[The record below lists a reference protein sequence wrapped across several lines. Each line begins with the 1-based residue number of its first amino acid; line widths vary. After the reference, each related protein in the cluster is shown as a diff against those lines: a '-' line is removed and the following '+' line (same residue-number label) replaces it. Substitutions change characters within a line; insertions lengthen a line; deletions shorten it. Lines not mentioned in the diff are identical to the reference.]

1 MKFPLRSHTFCVA
14 ASCVAG
20 SFLCL
25 AGPSALAASSAY
37 GNSQPAAVHEQP
49 LDDAASATQP
59 AETIVIPGPMRSFLR
74 MAGISQEI
82 STDEVLPTLAR
93 NAALYGYQGG
103 RETEYLVLVSRYIH
117 LGREL
122 LAMADSNGTIH
133 ISGCDEATRL
143 VQVLGYKFSRPCGQ
157 KDVSLATANAER
169 AFLTIDSGFPLTS
182 LEQALSN
189 NEPFSYSFPATRVP
203 VFFREQDWNGVSGW
217 GRKPGDNF
225 LDDLLHDQNLDRLY
239 AALGRCDDETRT
251 ALFQSPGLKRLIGMA
266 PVLDLYGSGITI
278 HSGRVVVPAGE
289 DKPWEELADA
299 SPRSPGEFVVHL
311 LARDNGWLAA
321 YYDVLTRLP
330 RDQQEHIAQGNRLRR
345 LYSAYRGSA
354 AKSNAAAGVFPK
366 NADLLMLLT
375 SVKWE
380 SNGDPLIP
388 GGLGAWEQ
396 ILSRKNKATATREW
410 IRRGRSW
417 ENPDRLLETLVASSN
432 IDTESGPMQIFLMLG
447 AMNAGRPRE
456 HSLSDATEELI
467 ANRIS
472 QFNRW
477 FPIFAEFPALD
488 DTSITRFINAADHI
502 DAISSPTL
510 RANALGAFQADIGL
524 WQILARQEQIPTA
537 QLNSSW
543 QEAVQPFITVSSSVQ
558 LFEGARNSLQS
569 TLKAAGVKGP
579 ITQDQIVELL
589 AGPPQNSPEGQH
601 VHDELAGRIRAV
613 LDDQRLVS
621 LDALFGLFD
630 GLAEMEHG
638 AHVGDRLLP
647 LAGNLREFEM
657 PRPIF
662 TGSERSSWSP
672 VVYTARHAELQV
684 RTDLTRILKSSATPA
699 QLESARGQLTPFLRD
714 TLVGLNYAYYEP
726 PGAEVLHNN
735 PLFVR
740 SHDFSSVSVQGFEQ
754 IWGEPELI
762 GVGATAGGGA
772 YLMGS
777 LADLPYALA
786 STEEDFIAP
795 RNVQALVWKEVV
807 PDLLVGSI
815 LPRWWT
821 VNRNEMHAAALYQ
834 RAGEELLTASAG
846 DRDLK
851 EKVLGILSD
860 RMNPERI
867 ERTEHALRSEQS
879 ARKLLTETLPSDAFY
894 LAVEFRKRYPDQAGK
909 WGPASQELDAL
920 AAKDADDVNPGR
932 LATDF
937 GVPHPVLVITTSCTL
952 LNMKPLSA
960 FGGNASRLLAE
971 SWESNNLYWA
981 RLADEM
987 GYSPVMLNVLVPTL
1001 TRHMISNIF
1010 ASNIDDWP
1018 ALLRAMEETGDEF
1031 RHGKIAVQP
1040 VNTVARQ

>member
-1 MKFPLRSHTFCVA
+1 MFLLRSHTFCVA
-14 ASCVAG
+14 G
-20 SFLCL
+20 FLCL
-25 AGPSALAASSAY
+25 ATYGSILAGAKSNSS
-37 GNSQPAAVHEQP
+37 SVPAAIP
-49 LDDAASATQP
+49 DDRDNASLTSSP
-59 AETIVIPGPMRSFLR
+59 PETIVIPGPLRSFLR
-74 MAGISQEI
+74 MAGISQEVP
-82 STDEVLPTLAR
+82 TDEVLPTLAR

-103 RETEYLVLVSRYIH
+103 KETEYLILVSRYVH

-122 LAMADSNGTIH
+122 LSLADANGTIH
-133 ISGCDEATRL
+133 IANCDEATKL
-143 VQVLGYKFSRPCGQ
+143 VQVLGYRFQKPCGQ
-157 KDVSLATANAER
+157 KDSALATANPER
-169 AFLTIDSGFPLTS
+169 AFLTIDSGFPLTN
-182 LEQALSN
+182 LEQALDN
-189 NEPFSYSFPATRVP
+189 NEPFSYTFPATHVP
-203 VFFREQDWNGVSGW
+203 IFFKEQNWNGVSGW
-217 GRKPGDNF
+217 TRKPGDDV

-239 AALGRCDDETRT
+239 AALGRCDEETRES
-251 ALFQSPGLKRLIGMA
+251 LFQAPGLKRLLSLA
-266 PVLDLYGSGITI
+266 PVFDLYGAGINI
-278 HSGRVVVPAGE
+278 HSGQVLVPADDGKGWE
-289 DKPWEELADA
+289 DLAGANPQSSGD
-299 SPRSPGEFVVHL
+299 FVVHL
-311 LARDNGWLAA
+311 LTRDNGWLAA
-321 YYDVLTRLP
+321 YYDVMTRLS
-330 RDQQEHIAQGNRLRR
+330 RTQQEHVAQGTRLHR
-345 LYSAYRGSA
+345 LYSAFRSSA
-354 AKSNAAAGVFPK
+354 GKSNASSGVFPK

-380 SNGDPLIP
+380 ENGDPQIP

-396 ILSRKNKATATREW
+396 ILTRKNKAANTREW
-410 IRRGRSW
+410 IKRGHSW
-417 ENPDRLLETLVASSN
+417 ESPDRLLETLVASSN
-432 IDTESGPMQIFLMLG
+432 VDTESGPEQIFLMLE

-456 HSLSDATEELI
+456 HSLSDATEQLI
-467 ANRIS
+467 ASRIS

-477 FPIFAEFPALD
+477 FPIFAEFPVLD
-488 DTSITRFINAADHI
+488 DTSVEHFVNAADHI
-502 DAISSPTL
+502 DSISSPTL
-510 RANALGAFQADIGL
+510 RANALGAFQADVGL
-524 WQILARQEQIPTA
+524 WQILARQGQIPTA
-537 QLNSSW
+537 QLNASW
-543 QEAVQPFITVSSSVQ
+543 QSIVQPFISVGSSVQ
-558 LFEGARNSLQS
+558 LFEAARTSLQS
-569 TLKAAGVKGP
+569 TLKAAGMKGEM
-579 ITQDQIVELL
+579 TQDQLVDLL
-589 AGPPQNSPEGQH
+589 AGPAQDSPDGQR
-601 VHDELAGRIRAV
+601 VHQELAGRIRAV

-621 LDALFGLFD
+621 LDTLFGLYD
-630 GLAEMEHG
+630 GLGEMAKG

-684 RTDLTRILKSSATPA
+684 RTDLTRILKSSGNAS

-754 IWGEPELI
+754 IWGVPELI

-795 RNVQALVWKEVV
+795 RNVQALIWKEVV
-807 PDLLVGSI
+807 PDLIVGAV

-834 RAGEELLTASAG
+834 RSGEELLASAATNKE
-846 DRDLK
+846 LK

-860 RMNPERI
+860 RMSPDRI
-867 ERTEHALRSEQS
+867 ELTERALRSPEG
-879 ARKLLTETLPSDAFY
+879 ARKLTAQTLPADAFY
-894 LAVEFRKRYPDQAGK
+894 LAVEFRKKYPDQASM
-909 WGPASQELDAL
+909 WGPAGQELEDLVRKDAADSTPERL
-920 AAKDADDVNPGR
+920 AA
-932 LATDF
+932 DF
-937 GVPHPVLVITTSCTL
+937 GVPHPVLVITNSCTL

-1018 ALLRAMEETGDEF
+1018 ALLRALEETGDEF

-1040 VNTVARQ
+1040 VTTVAQQ

>member
-1 MKFPLRSHTFCVA
+1 
-14 ASCVAG
+14 
-20 SFLCL
+20 
-25 AGPSALAASSAY
+25 
-37 GNSQPAAVHEQP
+37 
-49 LDDAASATQP
+49 
-59 AETIVIPGPMRSFLR
+59 

-82 STDEVLPTLAR
+82 STDEVLPMLAR
-93 NAALYGYQGG
+93 NAALYGYQAGK
-103 RETEYLVLVSRYIH
+103 ETEYLVLVSRYIH

-122 LAMADSNGTIH
+122 LSLADANGTIH
-133 ISGCDEATRL
+133 VSGCDEATRL
-143 VQVLGYKFSRPCGQ
+143 VQVLGYRFQHPCGQ
-157 KDVSLATANAER
+157 KDVSFSTANAER
-169 AFLTIDSGFPLTS
+169 AFLTIDSGFPLTG
-182 LEQALSN
+182 LEEALSN
-189 NEPFSYSFPATRVP
+189 NQPFSYSFPATRVP
-203 VFFREQDWNGVSGW
+203 IFFRQNNWIGVSAYT
-217 GRKPGDNF
+217 RKSGED
-225 LDDLLHDQNLDRLY
+225 LVDELLHDQNLDRLY
-239 AALGRCDDETRT
+239 AALARCDDETRL
-251 ALFQSPGLKRLIGMA
+251 ALLQSPGLKRLVSLA
-266 PVLDLYGSGITI
+266 PVFDLYGSGITI
-278 HSGRVVVPAGE
+278 QSGRVIVPADD
-289 DKPWEELADA
+289 DKVWQDLVDA
-299 SPRSPGEFVVHL
+299 NPHSPGDFVIHL
-311 LARDNGWLAA
+311 LTRDNGWLAA
-321 YYDVLTRLP
+321 YYDVLTRLS
-330 RDQQEHIAQGNRLRR
+330 RAQQAQIVEGNRLRR
-345 LYSAYRGSA
+345 LYSAYR
-354 AKSNAAAGVFPK
+354 SNAGRNNAASGVFPK

-380 SNGDPLIP
+380 SNGDPQIP
-388 GGLGAWEQ
+388 GGLGAWQE
-396 ILSRKNKATATREW
+396 ILTRKNKANYTREW

-417 ENPDRLLETLVASSN
+417 ESPERLLETLVASSN
-432 IDTESGPMQIFLMLG
+432 IDTESGPMQIFLMLE

-467 ANRIS
+467 ASRIA
-472 QFNRW
+472 QFDRW

-488 DTSITRFINAADHI
+488 DTSVERFINAADHI

-510 RANALGAFQADIGL
+510 RANALGAFQADVGL
-524 WQILARQEQIPTA
+524 WQILARQGQIPIA
-537 QLNSSW
+537 QLNASW
-543 QEAVQPFITVSSSVQ
+543 QAVVQPFIGVSSSVQ
-558 LFEGARNSLQS
+558 LFEAARNSLQS
-569 TLKAAGVKGP
+569 TLKASGANGP
-579 ITQDQIVELL
+579 FSQDQLVDLL
-589 AGPPQNSPEGQH
+589 AGPPQDSPDGRR
-601 VHDELAGRIRAV
+601 VHQELAGRIRAV

-621 LDALFGLFD
+621 LDTLFGLSD
-630 GLAEMEHG
+630 GLSQMSHG
-638 AHVGDRLLP
+638 AHMGDSLLQ

-684 RTDLTRILKSSATPA
+684 RTDLTRILKTPGNPT

-754 IWGEPELI
+754 IWGMPELI

-795 RNVQALVWKEVV
+795 RNVQALIWKEVV
-807 PDLLVGSI
+807 PDLLVGAV

-821 VNRNEMHAAALYQ
+821 VDRNEMHAAALYQ
-834 RAGEELLTASAG
+834 RAGEEIIAASG
-846 DRDLK
+846 GNRELK

-860 RMNPERI
+860 RMRPDRMERAT
-867 ERTEHALRSEQS
+867 RDLQTADG
-879 ARKLLTETLPSDAFY
+879 ARKLVTETLPADAFY
-894 LAVEFRKRYPDQAGK
+894 LAVEFRRRYPDQAAM
-909 WGPASQELDAL
+909 WGPAGQELEDLARKDAADANPERL
-920 AAKDADDVNPGR
+920 AA
-932 LATDF
+932 DF
-937 GVPHPVLVITTSCTL
+937 GAPHPVLVISNTCTL

-1001 TRHMISNIF
+1001 TRHMVSNIF

-1018 ALLRAMEETGDEF
+1018 ALLRAMEITGDEF